1 MGYVIA
7 AIIVLLI
14 VGAGVAVLV
23 LNATRRQRQA
33 SAADREYGEGT
44 PGTDMAIVAA
54 DENTPLG
61 DTDQHAGEQ
70 TSEGRTVAD
79 QDAERSGGT
88 GRAVS
93 SGYAGTGEIGASER
107 ERGTAPAGGEG
118 GVGGEGEGAQPVT
131 PPESE
136 RLRNRER

>member
-14 VGAGVAVLV
+14 VGAGVTVLV

-33 SAADREYGEGT
+33 AAADPQYGEGT
-44 PGTDMAIVAA
+44 PGSDMAIVAA

-70 TSEGRTVAD
+70 TREGRTVAD
-79 QDAERSGGT
+79 QDADRSGGT
-88 GRAVS
+88 GRPVG
-93 SGYAGTGEIGASER
+93 SGYAGTGEIGER
-107 ERGTAPAGGEG
+107 EGEPEPTRHAGGKG
-118 GVGGEGEGAQPVT
+118 GVGGEAEGSRQIT
-131 PPESE
+131 PDSE
-136 RLRNRER
+136 RLANRDR

>member
-14 VGAGVAVLV
+14 VGAGVTVLV

-33 SAADREYGEGT
+33 AAADPQYGEGT
-44 PGTDMAIVAA
+44 PGSDMAIVAA

-70 TSEGRTVAD
+70 TREGRTVAD
-79 QDAERSGGT
+79 QDADRSGGS
-88 GRAVS
+88 RRPVE
-93 SGYAGTGEIGASER
+93 SGYAGTGRIGER
-107 ERGTAPAGGEG
+107 ERRREGGDGAHVAPPVDGGEA
-118 GVGGEGEGAQPVT
+118 EG
-131 PPESE
+131 
-136 RLRNRER
+136 RRRI